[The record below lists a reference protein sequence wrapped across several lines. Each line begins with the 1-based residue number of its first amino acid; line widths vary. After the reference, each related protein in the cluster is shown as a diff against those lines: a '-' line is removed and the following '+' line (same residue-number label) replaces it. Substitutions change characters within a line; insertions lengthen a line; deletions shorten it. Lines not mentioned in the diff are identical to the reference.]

1 MKSLK
6 LFTIALTA
14 ILTIT
19 IFSSASQAQSTE
31 LTGGT
36 ISFDLNEAELAGV
49 GLTFSEAMDAVMS
62 PSGPDFI
69 GFEINARDAAT
80 NPTTFAY
87 EANGT
92 NLAPVSGTIE
102 STGSI
107 SFNSGATSFGNIR
120 LGFDEDR
127 ITGPNSGF
135 FGESTAGTFTG
146 IVFDISNGSNVNAL
160 ASGLT
165 IEGGISLS
173 PELAGAIPGS
183 TAGTNI
189 GTFAIDATAAVPEP
203 SSLGCVAILGIMTTL
218 RRRRKSLI

>member
-36 ISFDLNEAELAGV
+36 ISFNLDEDELSAVNLVFFG
-49 GLTFSEAMDAVMS
+49 TMDSV
-62 PSGPDFI
+62 PTTRGDEFI
-69 GFEINARDAAT
+69 GFNINSRGDAIS
-80 NPTTFAY
+80 PTTFAY
-87 EANGT
+87 EANDLT
-92 NLAPVSGTIE
+92 PVSGTIE

-127 ITGPNSGF
+127 ITGSNSGF

-146 IVFDISNGSNVNAL
+146 IVFDISSTSDVEAL
-160 ASGLT
+160 TSSLT
-165 IEGGISLS
+165 IEGDIFLS
-173 PELAGAIPGS
+173 TELADVIPNS

-189 GTFAIDATAAVPEP
+189 GTIAIDAAAAVPEP

>member
-6 LFTIALTA
+6 LFALALTA

-36 ISFDLNEAELAGV
+36 ISFDLDEDELMAVNLMFFG
-49 GLTFSEAMDAVMS
+49 TMDSV
-62 PSGPDFI
+62 PTTRGDEFI
-69 GFEINARDAAT
+69 GFNINSRGDAIS
-80 NPTTFAY
+80 PTTFAY

-92 NLAPVSGTIE
+92 DLTPVSGTVE
-102 STGSI
+102 STGII
-107 SFNSGATSFGNIR
+107 SFNNGATSFGNIR

-127 ITGPNSGF
+127 ITGLNSGF
-135 FGESTAGTFTG
+135 FGESTFGTFTG
-146 IVFDISNGSNVNAL
+146 VVFDISSTSDVEAL
-160 ASGLT
+160 TSSLT
-165 IEGGISLS
+165 IEGDIFLS
-173 PELAGAIPGS
+173 TELADVIPNS

-189 GTFAIDATAAVPEP
+189 GTIAIDATAAVPEP

>member
-36 ISFDLNEAELAGV
+36 ISFNLDEDELSAVNLVFFG
-49 GLTFSEAMDAVMS
+49 TMDSV
-62 PSGPDFI
+62 PTTRGDEFI
-69 GFEINARDAAT
+69 GFNINSRGDAIS
-80 NPTTFAY
+80 PTTFAY
-87 EANGT
+87 EANDLT
-92 NLAPVSGTIE
+92 PVSGTIE

>member
-6 LFTIALTA
+6 LFALALTA

-36 ISFDLNEAELAGV
+36 ISFDLDEMELAVV
-49 GLTFSEAMDAVMS
+49 GLMFSGTMDAVMS

-92 NLAPVSGTIE
+92 DLAPVSGTIE

-107 SFNSGATSFGNIR
+107 SFNSGTTSFGNIR

-127 ITGPNSGF
+127 ITGSNSGF
-135 FGESTAGTFTG
+135 FGESTIGTFIG
-146 IVFDISNGSNVNAL
+146 VVFDISNGSNINAL
-160 ASGLT
+160 TSSLT
-165 IEGGISLS
+165 IEGDIFLS
-173 PELAGAIPGS
+173 PELAVVVGGS
-183 TAGTNI
+183 TTGTI
-189 GTFAIDATAAVPEP
+189 GAFAIDATAAVPEP
-203 SSLGCVAILGIMTTL
+203 SSLSCVAILGIMTTL

>member
-1 MKSLK
+1 MKTLK

-36 ISFDLNEAELAGV
+36 ISFDLDEDELMAVNLMFFG
-49 GLTFSEAMDAVMS
+49 TMDSV
-62 PSGPDFI
+62 PTTRGDEFI
-69 GFEINARDAAT
+69 GFNINSRGDAIS
-80 NPTTFAY
+80 PTTFAY

-92 NLAPVSGTIE
+92 DLTPVSGTIE

-146 IVFDISNGSNVNAL
+146 IVFDVSNGSNINAL
-160 ASGLT
+160 TSSLT
-165 IEGGISLS
+165 IEGDIFLS

>member
-1 MKSLK
+1 MKTLK

-36 ISFDLNEAELAGV
+36 ISFNLDEDELSAVNLVFFG
-49 GLTFSEAMDAVMS
+49 TMDSV
-62 PSGPDFI
+62 PTTRGDEFI
-69 GFEINARDAAT
+69 GFNINSRGDAIS
-80 NPTTFAY
+80 PTTFAY
-87 EANGT
+87 EANDLT
-92 NLAPVSGTIE
+92 PVSGTIE

-127 ITGPNSGF
+127 ITGLNSGF
-135 FGESTAGTFTG
+135 FGESTIGTFIG
-146 IVFDISNGSNVNAL
+146 VVFDISNGSNINAL
-160 ASGLT
+160 TSSLT
-165 IEGGISLS
+165 IEGDIFLS
-173 PELAGAIPGS
+173 TELADVIPNS

-203 SSLGCVAILGIMTTL
+203 SSLSCVAILGIMTTL

>member
-36 ISFDLNEAELAGV
+36 ISFDLDEMQLAGV

-62 PSGPDFI
+62 PRGPDFI

-92 NLAPVSGTIE
+92 DLAPVSGTIE

-107 SFNSGATSFGNIR
+107 SFLGGTTFGDIR
-120 LGFDEDR
+120 IGFDEDR
-127 ITGPNSGF
+127 ITGLNSGF
-135 FGESTAGTFTG
+135 FGESTIGTFIG
-146 IVFDISNGSNVNAL
+146 VVFDISSTSDVEAL
-160 ASGLT
+160 TSSLT
-165 IEGGISLS
+165 IEGDIFLS
-173 PELAGAIPGS
+173 PELAGVIGGS
-183 TAGTNI
+183 TAETNI
-189 GTFAIDATAAVPEP
+189 GAFAIDATAAVPEP

-218 RRRRKSLI
+218 HRRRKSLI

>member
-1 MKSLK
+1 MKTLK

-36 ISFDLNEAELAGV
+36 ISFNLDEDELSAVNLVFFG
-49 GLTFSEAMDAVMS
+49 TMDSV
-62 PSGPDFI
+62 PTTRGDEFI
-69 GFEINARDAAT
+69 GFNINSRGDAIS
-80 NPTTFAY
+80 PTTFAY

-92 NLAPVSGTIE
+92 DLAPVSGTIE

-127 ITGPNSGF
+127 ITGLNSGF

-146 IVFDISNGSNVNAL
+146 IVFDVSNGSNINAL
-160 ASGLT
+160 TSSLT
-165 IEGGISLS
+165 IEGDIFLS

-183 TAGTNI
+183 TDGTNI

>member
-36 ISFDLNEAELAGV
+36 ISFNLDEDELSAVNLVFFG
-49 GLTFSEAMDAVMS
+49 TMDSV
-62 PSGPDFI
+62 PTTRGDEFI
-69 GFEINARDAAT
+69 GFNINSRGDAIS
-80 NPTTFAY
+80 PTTFAY
-87 EANGT
+87 EANDLT
-92 NLAPVSGTIE
+92 PVSGTIE

-127 ITGPNSGF
+127 ITGSNSGF

-146 IVFDISNGSNVNAL
+146 IVFDISSTSDVEAL
-160 ASGLT
+160 TSSLT
-165 IEGGISLS
+165 IEGDIFLS
-173 PELAGAIPGS
+173 TELADVIPNS

-189 GTFAIDATAAVPEP
+189 GTIAIDATAAVPEP